1 MKLLKWLEVAGRVL
15 LAGVLIVGNVIMNVI
30 GLIIGAI
37 TRKNNPQVNKLE
49 QSLKLRE
56 REYAIEQI
64 GGKTMR
70 SDTKNQSVIFCEMD
84 KSSMM
89 VAEIKSGGLNAIYGK
104 RILYL

>member
-1 MKLLKWLEVAGRVL
+1 MRLR
-15 LAGVLIVGNVIMNVI
+15 
-30 GLIIGAI
+30 
-37 TRKNNPQVNKLE
+37 RKNSPQVNKLE

-64 GGKTMR
+64 EGKTMR

-84 KSSMM
+84 KSSMIL
-89 VAEIKSGGLNAIYGK
+89 AEIKSGGLNAIYGK

>member
-30 GLIIGAI
+30 GLIIARLH
-37 TRKNNPQVNKLE
+37 RKNSPQVNKLE
-49 QSLKLRE
+49 KSLKLRE

-64 GGKTMR
+64 EGKTMR

-84 KSSMM
+84 KSSMFL
-89 VAEIKSGGLNAIYGK
+89 AEIKNGGYML
-104 RILYL
+104 